1 MEHIVEELREE
12 RLRHTLEGTV
22 LETERRADVCKK
34 RGQKNLQISKREK
47 LQTRMGNKCFFFCKS
62 SSLLLFLLHIFEAHG
77 TTWVLYPMALR
88 KVALQFG

>member
-1 MEHIVEELREE
+1 MFAR
-12 RLRHTLEGTV
+12 
-22 LETERRADVCKK
+22 KK
-34 RGQKNLQISKREK
+34 GQKNLQSSKREK
-47 LQTRMGNKCFFFCKS
+47 LQTWMENNCIFFCKS